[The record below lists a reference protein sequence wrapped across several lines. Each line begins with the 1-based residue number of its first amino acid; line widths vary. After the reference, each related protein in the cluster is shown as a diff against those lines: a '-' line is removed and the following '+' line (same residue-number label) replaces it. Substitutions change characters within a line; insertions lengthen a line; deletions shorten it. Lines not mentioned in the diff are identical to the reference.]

1 MQLKNNVNI
10 DSLSE
15 PFVSICCMTYNHEN
29 YIRQCLDGF
38 VMQQTTFPIEIL
50 VHDDAS
56 TDSTSVMVKEYEEK
70 YPHLFRC
77 VYQIENQFAK
87 QNAFVNIILPMSR
100 GKYIALCDGDDYWTD
115 PHKLQKQVDLLEA
128 HPECSMAVAKTDV
141 YRLKDGQFHYQQTF
155 GGEEKDLLYFDDIYK
170 GCYFHTS
177 TYVIPKKNYIAVEKY
192 RDKIVHGDTS
202 LRFILIDIGPFVFL
216 RETVSVYQVT
226 GEGSWS
232 SLNSYE
238 TAVVYIKLFEGLYT
252 HFKPRYKKYWGKRLV
267 KYYKAIIIADIN
279 GRRLGNVIQNIVRLT
294 YLRLRYAP
302 LYILKQSFRSS
313 LRAMQ
318 IRLNRIAF

>member
-1 MQLKNNVNI
+1 MQLKNDVNI
-10 DSLSE
+10 DSMSE
-15 PFVSICCMTYNHEN
+15 PLVSICCMTYNHEN

-56 TDSTSVMVKEYEEK
+56 TDNTSIMVKEYEAK

-77 VYQIENQFAK
+77 VYQTENQFAK

-115 PHKLQKQVDLLEA
+115 PYKLQKQVDLLEA

-141 YRLKDGQFHYQQTF
+141 YQLKDGEFHYQLTF
-155 GGEEKDLLYFDDIYK
+155 EGLNKDLLYFEDIYK

-177 TYVIPKKNYIAVEKY
+177 TYVIPKINIIPLVKY
-192 RDKIVHGDTS
+192 RGLVTGDTAI
-202 LRFILIDIGPFVFL
+202 RFILIDIGPFVFL
-216 RETVSVYQVT
+216 REIVSVYRVT
-226 GEGSWS
+226 GEGIWS

-238 TAVVYIKLFEGLYT
+238 TAVAYIKLFEGLYT

-267 KYYKAIIIADIN
+267 KYYKSVIIADIT

>member
-177 TYVIPKKNYIAVEKY
+177 TYVIPKINIIPLVKY
-192 RDKIVHGDTS
+192 RDLVTGDTAI
-202 LRFILIDIGPFVFL
+202 RFILIDIGPFVLL
-216 RETVSVYQVT
+216 RETVSVYRVT
-226 GEGSWS
+226 GEGTWS
-232 SLNSYE
+232 NQSSYE
-238 TAVVYIKLFEGLYT
+238 QTVAHIKLFEDLFT
-252 HFKPRYKKYWGKRLV
+252 HFKPRYKKYWGKKLV
-267 KYYKAIIIADIN
+267 KFYIIIIIADIG
-279 GRRLGNVIQNIVRLT
+279 GRRLGNIPQNIVRLA
-294 YLRLRYAP
+294 YLGLRYAP
-302 LYILKQSFRSS
+302 LYMLNQIFRRS
-313 LRAMQ
+313 RRF
-318 IRLNRIAF
+318 IHRRRNCIAF